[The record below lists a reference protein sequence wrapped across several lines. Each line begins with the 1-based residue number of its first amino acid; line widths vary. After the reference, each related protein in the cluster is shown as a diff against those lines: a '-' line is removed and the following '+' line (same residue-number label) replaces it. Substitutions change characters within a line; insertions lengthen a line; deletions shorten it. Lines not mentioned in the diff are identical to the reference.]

1 MLKFCVPFPVIIFFE
16 GGSCMSKISMVLKV
30 NSKGGSLDKQTPCI
44 RIQGLWLEDLGF
56 KADDMF
62 KLEGEP
68 GKIIFSIVEP
78 GEALPENTKRGC
90 IAGGGV

>member
-1 MLKFCVPFPVIIFFE
+1 
-16 GGSCMSKISMVLKV
+16 MSKISMVLKV
-30 NSKGGSLDKQTPCI
+30 NSEGGALNKQTPCI

-68 GKIIFSIVEP
+68 GKIIFSIVEQREVFP
-78 GEALPENTKRGC
+78 VNVKKGDIGEGE
-90 IAGGGV
+90 I